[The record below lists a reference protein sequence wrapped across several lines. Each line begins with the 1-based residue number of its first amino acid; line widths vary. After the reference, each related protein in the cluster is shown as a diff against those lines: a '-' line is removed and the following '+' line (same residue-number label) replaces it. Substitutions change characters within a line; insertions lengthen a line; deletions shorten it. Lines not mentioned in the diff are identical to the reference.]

1 MDGRPIG
8 ILAQRLGASVRRG
21 DCDTVRASRYTR
33 YRLDPVFDR
42 TPDGAVIDL
51 EWLTWLG
58 TEDRSRPGDSPKR
71 VVQYLPGKFK
81 LARWQRRRAESG
93 LLLRIYA

>member
-1 MDGRPIG
+1 
-8 ILAQRLGASVRRG
+8 
-21 DCDTVRASRYTR
+21 VRASRYTR

-58 TEDRSRPGDSPKR
+58 TEDYICTAVVPVIPLSAWFNTCRANSSWRDGSDGELSPVCYSEFTHDKAS
-71 VVQYLPGKFK
+71 VCLNG
-81 LARWQRRRAESG
+81 G
-93 LLLRIYA
+93 L